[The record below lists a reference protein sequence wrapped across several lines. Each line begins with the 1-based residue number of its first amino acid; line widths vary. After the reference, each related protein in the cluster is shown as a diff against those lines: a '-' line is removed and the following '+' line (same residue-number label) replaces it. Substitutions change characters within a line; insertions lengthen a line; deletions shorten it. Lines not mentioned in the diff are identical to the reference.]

1 MLNLKSASEMF
12 EYLTSQQKTN
22 QILYMKLNFKSHSQ
36 FQLVITNSLTDSSVF
51 SFTINHERV

>member
-1 MLNLKSASEMF
+1 MF

-51 SFTINHERV
+51 FRSPLITNVFRNH